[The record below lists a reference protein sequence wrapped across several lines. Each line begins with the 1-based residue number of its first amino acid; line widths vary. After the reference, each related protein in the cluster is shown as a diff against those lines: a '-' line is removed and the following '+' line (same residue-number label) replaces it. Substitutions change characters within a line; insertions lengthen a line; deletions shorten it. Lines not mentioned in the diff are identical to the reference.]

1 MTGTLLII
9 GAIFVGIASLLH
21 VVIFVL
27 ESVLWSRPQVFKRFG
42 LRSAAEA
49 ETVRPMAFNQGFY
62 NLFLAVAGFTGLSLL
77 PSSHAV
83 GLTLC
88 LVAVVSMLLA
98 AIVLISS
105 SPKLA
110 RAAFIQGTAPL
121 LAVILILLSIAIA

>member
-42 LRSAAEA
+42 LHSAAEA

-62 NLFLAVAGFTGLSLL
+62 NLFLAIAGLAGLAVL
-77 PSSHAV
+77 PSSRAI

-88 LVAVVSMLLA
+88 LVAVGSMLLA

-110 RAAFIQGTAPL
+110 RSAFIQGTAPL
-121 LAVILILLSIAIA
+121 VAVILILLSFAVA